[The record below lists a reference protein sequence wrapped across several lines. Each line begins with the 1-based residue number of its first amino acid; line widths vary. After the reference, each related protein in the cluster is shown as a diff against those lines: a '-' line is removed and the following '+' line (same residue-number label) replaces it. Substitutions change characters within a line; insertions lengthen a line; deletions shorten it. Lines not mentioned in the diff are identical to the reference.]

1 MDISLVAEPVI
12 DFLGFKIT
20 NSLLTSLIISIGL
33 IIFCLIFSSKKLNI
47 IPGGRSLQNILET
60 IIETLLGLFQTAA
73 GEKTRLFFPLAATF
87 FVYIILG
94 NWIGLLPGVGS
105 IGIYE
110 VIHGEKILVP
120 LFRGA
125 TADINTTLALAIISV
140 AAIQFYGLRNVG
152 FSYLKKFFHFGNP
165 INSFVGFLE
174 LLSEF
179 SKIISFAFRLF
190 GNIFAGEVLLS
201 VMAFLLPFI
210 LPIPFLGL
218 ELFVGLIQAIVFVM
232 LTLVFLKVATE
243 SHH

>member
-1 MDISLVAEPVI
+1 MEISLVAEPVLN
-12 DFLGFKIT
+12 FLGFELT
-20 NSLLTSLIISIGL
+20 NSLITSLIISVGL
-33 IIFCLIFSSKKLNI
+33 IIFCLSFSGKKLNLV
-47 IPGGRSLQNILET
+47 PNGRSLQNIVET
-60 IIETLLGLFQTAA
+60 IVETLLGLFQSAA
-73 GEKTRLFFPLAATF
+73 GDKTRIFFPLAATF
-87 FVYIILG
+87 FIYIILG
-94 NWIGLLPGVGS
+94 NWVGLLPGFGS
-105 IGIYE
+105 IGIN
-110 VIHGEKILVP
+110 KIIDGKTVLVP

-125 TADINTTLALAIISV
+125 TADINTTLALALISV
-140 AAIQFYGLRNVG
+140 GTIQFYGLKNLG
-152 FSYLKKFFHFGNP
+152 ISYLKKFFNIGNP

-210 LPIPFLGL
+210 LPLPFLGL